1 LSDPTPESEAE
12 STGDSEP
19 AELTADAT
27 EPMVGMTQQPAGTP
41 EPTSDSDAG
50 QTTDPTRPNYKGAPL
65 DAEAGPGLG
74 CFWIQVGLLIV
85 LLVLTPLTVIW
96 SFPAWVSAAL
106 LILTLVILFFVGM
119 TMVFLL
125 RLVAADRRAQRRP
138 LREGARKTV
147 GQLENEAAATSD
159 APATAT
165 AADQSEQDDSRPN
178 QG

>member
-1 LSDPTPESEAE
+1 LSDPKPEVE
-12 STGDSEP
+12 STGE
-19 AELTADAT
+19 
-27 EPMVGMTQQPAGTP
+27 
-41 EPTSDSDAG
+41 SDPAG
-50 QTTDPTRPNYKGAPL
+50 QTTDPSRPNYKGAPL

-85 LLVLTPLTVIW
+85 LLVLTPLTVVW
-96 SFPAWVSAAL
+96 AFPPWVSAAL

-147 GQLENEAAATSD
+147 GQLEREAAATTD
-159 APATAT
+159 PA
-165 AADQSEQDDSRPN
+165 DSNPSEQDDARTD
-178 QG
+178 QR

>member
-1 LSDPTPESEAE
+1 MSDPTPE
-12 STGDSEP
+12 G
-19 AELTADAT
+19 
-27 EPMVGMTQQPAGTP
+27 
-41 EPTSDSDAG
+41 
-50 QTTDPTRPNYKGAPL
+50 TDPSRPNYKGAPL

-85 LLVLTPLTVIW
+85 LLILTPLTVVW
-96 SFPAWVSAAL
+96 AFPPWVSAAL
-106 LILTLVILFFVGM
+106 LILSLVILFFVGM

-147 GQLENEAAATSD
+147 GQLESEAAATPAATDTAD
-159 APATAT
+159 AA
-165 AADQSEQDDSRPN
+165 QSEQDDTRTG

>member
-1 LSDPTPESEAE
+1 LSDPTPEGESAGESDVSEQAADP
-12 STGDSEP
+12 TGDA
-19 AELTADAT
+19 AE
-27 EPMVGMTQQPAGTP
+27 QTP
-41 EPTSDSDAG
+41 DPAG
-50 QTTDPTRPNYKGAPL
+50 QTTDPSRPNYKGAPL

-85 LLVLTPLTVIW
+85 LLVLTPLTVVW
-96 SFPAWVSAAL
+96 AFPSWVSAAL

-147 GQLENEAAATSD
+147 GQLEEE
-159 APATAT
+159 ATARE
-165 AADQSEQDDSRPN
+165 DGQSSLESKPDD
-178 QG
+178 

>member
-1 LSDPTPESEAE
+1 MSDPTPE
-12 STGDSEP
+12 
-19 AELTADAT
+19 
-27 EPMVGMTQQPAGTP
+27 V
-41 EPTSDSDAG
+41 G
-50 QTTDPTRPNYKGAPL
+50 QTTDPSRPNYKGAPL

-96 SFPAWVSAAL
+96 SFPSWVSAAL
-106 LILTLVILFFVGM
+106 LILSLVILFFVGM

-147 GQLENEAAATSD
+147 GQLESEAAATPD
-159 APATAT
+159 TTAT
-165 AADQSEQDDSRPN
+165 NESEQDDARTD